1 VEIVMALRFIAFTTA
16 VVVSNCGGGSSDP
29 DEGPTFA
36 EVSDAFDALSTTID
50 ALPPTLTMPAGGSAS
65 YAGLARID
73 YGFGGA
79 QRVMVGEAALIAD
92 FGSGTASGTLSRF
105 VDQREGAVD
114 GRISMTGG
122 TISGRNIDGLA
133 VSGDLG
139 VGDETLAF
147 RGTGSGQFKGV
158 DAPAVRLEMGGAAG
172 GAAEPGWSG
181 AAYLE
186 R

>member
-1 VEIVMALRFIAFTTA
+1 MPVRLIALATTVIV
-16 VVVSNCGGGSSDP
+16 SSCGSSSTSND
-29 DEGPTFA
+29 GPTFA
-36 EVSDAFDALSTTID
+36 EVSDAFDALNTTID
-50 ALPPTLTMPAGGSAS
+50 ALPATVSMPAGGSAS

-73 YGFGGA
+73 YGSGGA
-79 QRVMVGEAALIAD
+79 QRVMVGEAALVAD

-105 VDQREGAVD
+105 VDQRTGAVD
-114 GRISMTGG
+114 GRIAMTGG
-122 TISGRNIDGLA
+122 TISGRDIDGLA

-147 RGTGSGQFKGV
+147 RGTGRGQFKGV
-158 DAPAVRLEMGGAAG
+158 DAPAVRLEMGGVSG
-172 GAAEPGWSG
+172 GAGQPDWTG